1 MSNHI
6 AAKFLGFVYSPIPKQ
21 KFADLVPQLEDSLR
35 VKLPRY
41 DTPAV
46 NDIVVNVTDNNV
58 ATQQNAAGKELH
70 MVDASGM
77 FGVKIGDAGIAISAA
92 EYVSYEELVT
102 FARWVIEEVVSILNV
117 THFSRLSLR
126 NINLFEE
133 VEGSPNTFKDIRNGT
148 YWGRQ
153 EFPTLN
159 DGFKCNGA
167 ATRHEY
173 FSDDYLTHLQLLSAV
188 VMNNQSYIPQEEWN
202 IWRLRGEI
210 PSAGKVQLLV
220 DISGTGFQAPINNP
234 EKQRNVTEYSW
245 ELVEKE
251 LKSLHEIVNKVY
263 FDITKED

>member
-6 AAKFLGFVYSPIPKQ
+6 AAKFLGFIYSPIPKQ
-21 KFADLVPQLEDSLR
+21 KFAELVSQLEDSLR

-41 DTPAV
+41 ETPAV
-46 NDIVVNVTDNNV
+46 NNIVVNVTDNNV
-58 ATQQNAAGKELH
+58 ATQQNTAGKELH
-70 MVDASGM
+70 MVDANGM
-77 FGVKIGDAGIAISAA
+77 FGVKIGDAGVAISAA
-92 EYVSYEELVT
+92 EYVSYDDLVA
-102 FARWVIEEVVSILNV
+102 FAKWIIENVVTILNV

-126 NINLFEE
+126 NINLFKE
-133 VEGSPNTFKDIRNGT
+133 VEGSPNTFRDIRNGT

-153 EFPTLN
+153 EFPTL
-159 DGFKCNGA
+159 DDDFSCTGA

-173 FSDDYLTHLQLLSAV
+173 FSNDYLTHLQLLSGV

-220 DISGTGFQAPINNP
+220 DISGTSFQAPMNEP
-234 EKQRNVTEYSW
+234 EKQNNVTEYNW
-245 ELVEKE
+245 DLVENE
-251 LKSLHEIVNKVY
+251 LNSLHAIVNKVY